1 LVNNQCRQ
9 QSVKKKTFRWVLLVA
24 VGLAGGV
31 AYWRLHGTAE
41 KAVVQQAAVARGDV
55 VQVVRA
61 IGTLTALRSVRVGP
75 QVSGTIKALHV
86 DFNSVVRKGQI
97 LAELDPSLLETQVA
111 VQEANLARQENE
123 IEQQRIQ
130 LAQERRTLERTEV
143 LFQGGLASRQQLDVT
158 QLQVRSRLAQ
168 IAALEKQKVQAQSQ
182 LNQAQL
188 NVSYCTL
195 RSPIDGV
202 IVSRMVDVGQT
213 VQASG
218 SVPQFFTIATDLTTL
233 KITAGVD
240 ESDIDRIRRHMT
252 VTFTVDAYR
261 DQTFEGE
268 VEAVRLNAQIQ
279 NNVVTYPVWI
289 HVPNADL
296 KLRPSMTANVQI
308 VVDTAPAAVLVPNN
322 ALRFHP
328 TPKTYEWL
336 SLPTPAG
343 DVMSARRISPPE
355 LVGAPETEDAD
366 TTASDEQIDD
376 QFPRAPKR
384 VTPGEVW
391 VYDED
396 HEDPGRRLRRVG
408 VRTGVTDGEMTE
420 VVSGDLELGA
430 MVVTGII
437 PPVESTGPSLGI
449 FDQGNRSRGGMTPA
463 GPVGPPVLNQPNRGG
478 GRGGGGRGGA

>member
-1 LVNNQCRQ
+1 VP
-9 QSVKKKTFRWVLLVA
+9 KKKLTLALLIA

-31 AYWRLHGTAE
+31 AYLCLAGAPE
-41 KAVVQQAAVARGDV
+41 KAVVEQAAVARGDV
-55 VQVVRA
+55 IQAVRA
-61 IGTLTALRSVRVGP
+61 VGALTALRTVRVGP
-75 QVSGTIKALHV
+75 QVSGTIKALYV
-86 DFNSVVRKGQI
+86 DYNSIVHKDQI
-97 LAELDPSLLETQVA
+97 LAELDSSLLETQVA

-123 IEQQRIQ
+123 IEQQRVQ
-130 LAQERRTLERTEV
+130 LAQERRTLERTQA
-143 LFQGGLASRQQLDVT
+143 LFKDGVASRQQLDVT
-158 QLQVRSRLAQ
+158 QLQVSTRLAQ

-182 LNQAQL
+182 LTQAQL

-213 VQASG
+213 VQASLN
-218 SVPQFFTIATDLTTL
+218 VPQFFTIATDLTTL

-261 DQTFEGE
+261 DETFEGE

-296 KLRPSMTANVQI
+296 KLRPSMTANVRI
-308 VVDTAPAAVLVPNN
+308 VVDTAPDAVLVPNN

-328 TPKTYEWL
+328 TARAYEWL
-336 SLPTPAG
+336 ALPTPEG
-343 DVMSARRISPPE
+343 DVVRARRISLPE
-355 LVGAPETEDAD
+355 LVGAPQTEDAD
-366 TTASDEQIDD
+366 ANPSDEQIDD
-376 QFPRAPKR
+376 QFPRAAKR

-391 VYDED
+391 VYDQG
-396 HEDPGRRLRRVG
+396 HADPAQRLRRVG

-420 VVSGDLELGA
+420 VVSGDLEPGTI
-430 MVVTGII
+430 VVTGII
-437 PPVESTGPSLGI
+437 PPVESTAPSLGI
-449 FDQGNRSRGGMTPA
+449 FQQGNPGRGRGGMTPG
-463 GPVGPPVLNQPNRGG
+463 GPAPLPVLTQPTRGG
-478 GRGGGGRGGA
+478 GPGGGGGRGGR